1 MYVRA
6 LQLQRAVVRWTRVVS
21 AFDPLSSGFWTP
33 ISSIKAPDDGTSN
46 NTSMYSEHC
55 GTVAPRVVSRPG
67 HWRHRRA
74 WRYYVNRARTRACGE
89 QELVGLYRLL
99 EGAARYTTDLPPG
112 ASPGYLLRML
122 NEWIMSP
129 SVWAIK
135 NIWNLA
141 QATKNSIYRLGTS
154 STFVLG
160 QAYGL
165 AKNNESN
172 RFWCL

>member
-99 EGAARYTTDLPPG
+99 EGAANTRRTC
-112 ASPGYLLRML
+112 LLG
-122 NEWIMSP
+122 P
-129 SVWAIK
+129 H
-135 NIWNLA
+135 
-141 QATKNSIYRLGTS
+141 LGTCS
-154 STFVLG
+154 
-160 QAYGL
+160 
-165 AKNNESN
+165 E
-172 RFWCL
+172 C